1 MFVHWLCSCLRPC
14 VRSLTLFVRTS
25 VLRSLTLF
33 VRASVRSFV
42 RSSVR
47 ALLRWCARSCICLFI
62 HSSVRAFV
70 PFVVYFH
77 QFWRPFVC
85 CVLVDFFVH
94 CSFLRSVLHCV
105 FLSSFSV
112 RLSVCASI
120 RLFVLRPCVRS
131 FFCAFTRPSTRPSAR
146 PLARS
151 SARPSNCPS
160 ARPSAHLSARL
171 SARPFAR
178 RSAPPSA
185 RPIVC
190 ARSSVRSI
198 RYLWNWPSWISLI
211 PPKVKDVKM
220 KHNDTLAS
228 NVIL

>member
-1 MFVHWLCSCLRPC
+1 MRFFVGVLVRAFVCLFIRPFVHSFRPLFIFISSDVRLCVVFWLIFS
-14 VRSLTLFVRTS
+14 FI
-25 VLRSLTLF
+25 
-33 VRASVRSFV
+33 VRSFV
-42 RSSVR
+42 
-47 ALLRWCARSCICLFI
+47 LF
-62 HSSVRAFV
+62 
-70 PFVVYFH
+70 
-77 QFWRPFVC
+77 
-85 CVLVDFFVH
+85 
-94 CSFLRSVLHCV
+94 CV

-198 RYLWNWPSWISLI
+198 RYL
-211 PPKVKDVKM
+211 
-220 KHNDTLAS
+220 
-228 NVIL
+228 